1 MPRKITQ
8 TRIFCYNHF
17 DFTIQEKRDTM
28 ESFSRGWSF
37 LQQAWQM
44 AFKDKDLI
52 KPSIYALIAGTIVS
66 IIGSIPIIV
75 VAFFIGDAG
84 RVGQFILAVMGAFLA
99 FLNFIIS
106 YVFSG
111 MTAYLI
117 YEYLTEGNGRMS
129 TAWSI
134 VRRDFLDLV
143 ALAAV
148 STGVN
153 LLKNAARNRRRRGG
167 IAAGLISAAA
177 GLLEVLWTEAAFL
190 ILPAMVIEDMNLP
203 NAAKRVAGIVRSNLL
218 LVGISTVGVRA
229 VVGLI
234 GFLLGGIGAVL
245 GFGIGYGI
253 VTVLGSGTL
262 GLVVGIGLGVL
273 IFLVFTMVA
282 SIIGTY
288 TSTAYHTCLYL
299 WARNVE
305 AAQAAGQPIQI
316 AAPAPLAAV
325 LG

>member
-1 MPRKITQ
+1 MQ
-8 TRIFCYNHF
+8 
-17 DFTIQEKRDTM
+17 
-28 ESFSRGWSF
+28 SFSRGWSF

-44 AFKDKDLI
+44 AFKDRDLI
-52 KPSIYALIAGTIVS
+52 KPSIYALIVGTIVS
-66 IIGSIPIIV
+66 VIGSIPIIL
-75 VAFFIGDAG
+75 VAFLLGDTG
-84 RVGQFILAVMGAFLA
+84 RVGQVILAVMGAFLV
-99 FLNFIIS
+99 FINFVIT

-117 YEYLTEGNGRMS
+117 YEYLTQGNGRMS

-134 VRRDFLDLV
+134 VRRDFFDLV
-143 ALAAV
+143 TLAAV

-153 LLKNAARNRRRRGG
+153 LLKNAARKNRRGV
-167 IAAGLISAAA
+167 AAGLISAAA

-203 NAAKRVAGIVRSNLL
+203 SAARRVAQIVKENLL
-218 LVGISTVGVRA
+218 LVGVSTVGVRA
-229 VVGLI
+229 VTGLL
-234 GFLLGGIGAVL
+234 GFLLGFGGAVL
-245 GFGIGYGI
+245 GFVVGYGVI
-253 VTVLGSGTL
+253 AILGSGTL
-262 GLVVGIGLGVL
+262 GLVLGIGLGVV
-273 IFLVFTMVA
+273 IFLLFTMVGNV
-282 SIIGTY
+282 IGTY

-305 AAQAAGQPIQI
+305 VAQRTDQPIRV

>member
-1 MPRKITQ
+1 
-8 TRIFCYNHF
+8 
-17 DFTIQEKRDTM
+17 M

-37 LQQAWQM
+37 LQQAWSM

-52 KPSIYALIAGTIVS
+52 KPSIYALIVGSIVS
-66 IIGSIPIIV
+66 VIGAIPIVI
-75 VAFFIGDAG
+75 VAFFLGDAG
-84 RVGQFILAVMGAFLA
+84 RIGQFILAVMGAFLV
-99 FLNFIIS
+99 FVNFVIT

-111 MTAYLI
+111 MTVYLI
-117 YEYLTEGNGRMS
+117 YEYLTKGDGRMS

-134 VRRDFLDLV
+134 VRRDFFDLV
-143 ALAAV
+143 MLAAV

-153 LLKNAARNRRRRGG
+153 LLKNAARRNRRGGG

-190 ILPAMVIEDMNLP
+190 ILPAMVIEDMNLS
-203 NAAKRVAGIVRSNLL
+203 NAAKRVAQIVKDNLL

-229 VVGLI
+229 VTGLI
-234 GFLLGGIGAVL
+234 GFLLGFGGAVL
-245 GFGIGYGI
+245 GFGVGYGI
-253 VTVLGSGTL
+253 IAMLGSGAL
-262 GLVVGIGLGVL
+262 GLVVGVGLGVL
-273 IFLVFTMVA
+273 IFLLFTMVGNV
-282 SIIGTY
+282 IGTY

-305 AAQAAGQPIQI
+305 VAQRAEQPIQVS
-316 AAPAPLAAV
+316 APAPLAAV

>member
-1 MPRKITQ
+1 MQ
-8 TRIFCYNHF
+8 
-17 DFTIQEKRDTM
+17 
-28 ESFSRGWSF
+28 SFSRGWSF

-52 KPSIYALIAGTIVS
+52 KPSIYALIVGTVVS
-66 IIGSIPIIV
+66 VIGAIPIII
-75 VAFFIGDAG
+75 VAVFLGDAG
-84 RVGQFILAVMGAFLA
+84 RFGQIVLAVMGAFLV
-99 FLNFIIS
+99 FLNFVVS

-111 MTAYLI
+111 MTVYLI
-117 YEYLTEGNGRMS
+117 YEYLTQGDGRMS

-143 ALAAV
+143 TLAAV

-153 LLKNAARNRRRRGG
+153 VLKNAARRNRRGG
-167 IAAGLISAAA
+167 IAAGLVSAAA

-190 ILPAMVIEDMNLP
+190 ILPAMVIEDMNLT
-203 NAAKRVAGIVRSNLL
+203 NAAKRVAQIVKDNLL
-218 LVGISTVGVRA
+218 LVGVSTVGVRA
-229 VVGLI
+229 VTGLI
-234 GFLLGGIGAVL
+234 GVLLGLGGAVL
-245 GFGIGYGI
+245 GFGVGYGI
-253 VTVLGSGTL
+253 IAVLGTGTL
-262 GLVVGIGLGVL
+262 GLIFGIGLGVL

-282 SIIGTY
+282 NVISTY

-305 AAQAAGQPIQI
+305 VAQKTDQPIRVT
-316 AAPAPLAAV
+316 APAPLAAV

>member
-1 MPRKITQ
+1 
-8 TRIFCYNHF
+8 
-17 DFTIQEKRDTM
+17 M

-52 KPSIYALIAGTIVS
+52 KPSIYALIVGSIVS
-66 IIGSIPIIV
+66 VIGAIPMIIV
-75 VAFFIGDAG
+75 ALFIGEAG
-84 RVGQFILAVMGAFLA
+84 RFGQILLAVMGAFVV
-99 FLNFIIS
+99 FLNFVVS

-117 YEYLTEGNGRMS
+117 YEYLTQGNGRMS

-134 VRRDFLDLV
+134 VRRDFFDLV
-143 ALAAV
+143 TLAAV

-153 LLKNAARNRRRRGG
+153 LLKSAAQRNRRRGG
-167 IAAGLISAAA
+167 LAAGLISAAA

-203 NAAKRVAGIVRSNLL
+203 DAAKRVGQIVKDNLL
-218 LVGISTVGVRA
+218 LIGISTVGVRT
-229 VVGLI
+229 VTGLI
-234 GFLLGGIGAVL
+234 GFVLGLGGATIGFAVGYGIIAVL
-245 GFGIGYGI
+245 GTGIFGLI
-253 VTVLGSGTL
+253 L
-262 GLVVGIGLGVL
+262 GIGLGVL
-273 IFLVFTMVA
+273 IFLAFTMVA
-282 SIIGTY
+282 SVINTY

-305 AAQAAGQPIQI
+305 VAQTSGQPIRV

-325 LG
+325 LGYMPR

>member
-1 MPRKITQ
+1 MQ
-8 TRIFCYNHF
+8 
-17 DFTIQEKRDTM
+17 
-28 ESFSRGWSF
+28 SFSRGWSF

-44 AFKDKDLI
+44 VFKDKDLI
-52 KPSIYALIAGTIVS
+52 KPSIYALIVGTIVS
-66 IIGSIPIIV
+66 IIGAIPIMI
-75 VAFFIGDAG
+75 VAFLLGDTG
-84 RVGQFILAVMGAFLA
+84 RVGQIILAIMGAFLV
-99 FLNFIIS
+99 FVNFVVS

-117 YEYLTEGNGRMS
+117 YQYLTEGNGRMS

-143 ALAAV
+143 TLAAV

-153 LLKNAARNRRRRGG
+153 VLKNAARRNRRGL
-167 IAAGLISAAA
+167 AAGLISAAA

-190 ILPAMVIEDMNLP
+190 ILPAMVIEDMNLA
-203 NAAKRVAGIVRSNLL
+203 NAARRVAQIARDNLL

-229 VVGLI
+229 VTGLI
-234 GFLLGGIGAVL
+234 GFVL
-245 GFGIGYGI
+245 GFGGALLGFAVGYGI
-253 VTVLGSGTL
+253 LALLGTGAL
-262 GLVVGIGLGVL
+262 GLILGIGLGVL
-273 IFLVFTMVA
+273 IFLLFTMVG
-282 SIIGTY
+282 SVIGTY

-305 AAQAAGQPIQI
+305 VAQRTDQPLRVP
-316 AAPAPLAAV
+316 APAPLAAV